1 MSSKKTNGNYQLR
14 RPNKTYNINLFKE
27 FKNDYIGKYDLNLNY
42 NYYGSHYDTHST
54 NFKTIKMNSTNLI
67 NLSVSK
73 KINNNIFKINLTNL
87 FNEKYQRPHGYSQD
101 KRRLNLEF
109 RTKF

>member
-1 MSSKKTNGNYQLR
+1 
-14 RPNKTYNINLFKE
+14 
-27 FKNDYIGKYDLNLNY
+27 
-42 NYYGSHYDTHST
+42 
-54 NFKTIKMNSTNLI
+54 MNSTNLI